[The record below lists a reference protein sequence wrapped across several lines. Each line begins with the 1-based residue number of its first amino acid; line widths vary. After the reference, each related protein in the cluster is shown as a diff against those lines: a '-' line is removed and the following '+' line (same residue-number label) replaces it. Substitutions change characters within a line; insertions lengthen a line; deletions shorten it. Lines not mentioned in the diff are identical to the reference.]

1 MKNLW
6 EIFIPLKTK
15 KKIIKEIIYA
25 EEENYLST
33 LEKGLNLINKLT
45 KNTDKISGEEIFKLY
60 DTYGFPTEII
70 QEIASEKNISLDMMS
85 FEKLMS
91 KQKNLS
97 KKNTAFSSDMLD
109 FVDKNLI
116 SSFEGY
122 NQNSLSAKVLA
133 IYKDGSIVDLVQAKN
148 SELIIIFDKTPF
160 YPEGGGQI
168 SDIGVLENN
177 DCSLSIV
184 NVQKIGNSIVHK
196 AVLKNGKIK
205 KSDKFNLKIDTRRR
219 KSIAIH
225 HSSTHLLHQALRDVL
240 GNHVEQKGSLVTDEG
255 LRFDFSHNKALSK
268 DEISRIEKIIAF
280 EIDEA

>member
-1 MKNLW
+1 
-6 EIFIPLKTK
+6 
-15 KKIIKEIIYA
+15 
-25 EEENYLST
+25 
-33 LEKGLNLINKLT
+33 
-45 KNTDKISGEEIFKLY
+45 
-60 DTYGFPTEII
+60 
-70 QEIASEKNISLDMMS
+70 MMS

-97 KKNTAFSSDMLD
+97 KKNTAFSSDALG

-133 IYKDGSIVDLVQAKN
+133 IYKDGSIVDLVEAKD

-196 AVLKNGKIK
+196 AVLKNGTIK
-205 KSDKFNLKIDTRRR
+205 KSDKFNLKIDTQRR

-240 GNHVEQKGSLVTDEG
+240 RESCRAK
-255 LRFDFSHNKALSK
+255 
-268 DEISRIEKIIAF
+268 RITGY
-280 EIDEA
+280 